1 LFQGNHA
8 VRVAQ
13 DDRALHNVLQ
23 FANVVGEIVML
34 ETTADLNNV
43 KPEDDPEDTEEFTPV
58 QQQLGSH
65 GGSDAVGE
73 ITEFKS
79 KEAVEISTPA
89 TPKTESLK
97 NRQTPSQADNPDVP
111 NKNPGDTAHKANVKI
126 VRDGDKITK
135 IIVVCNYG

>member
-1 LFQGNHA
+1 
-8 VRVAQ
+8 
-13 DDRALHNVLQ
+13 
-23 FANVVGEIVML
+23 M
-34 ETTADLNNV
+34 
-43 KPEDDPEDTEEFTPV
+43 

-97 NRQTPSQADNPDVP
+97 NRETPSQADNPGDP
-111 NKNPGDTAHKANVKI
+111 NRTQVIQH
-126 VRDGDKITK
+126 TK
-135 IIVVCNYG
+135 PMLKSSGTEIK

>member
-1 LFQGNHA
+1 MFQGNHA

-23 FANVVGEIVML
+23 FANVAGEIVIL
-34 ETTADLNNV
+34 ETAADLNNV
-43 KPEDDPEDTEEFTPV
+43 KPEDDAENTEEFRPI

-65 GGSDAVGE
+65 GGYDAVGE

-79 KEAVEISTPA
+79 KEAVGISTPS

-97 NRQTPSQADNPDVP
+97 NRQTPSQADNRDDP
-111 NKNPGDTAHKANVKI
+111 NKNPGDTAHKANVKT
-126 VRDGDKITK
+126 VRNGDEIT
-135 IIVVCNYG
+135 